1 MDDIELASTWLGHPD
16 GSRSPVVASA
26 WSSNWRVGRAHGG
39 AELVDVNGP
48 FAESPGTQQRGA
60 HHTREQP
67 ALEGRRRPR
76 VDVRSVLQRTTSA
89 TVSARRCDQ

>member
-39 AELVDVNGP
+39 ASIGASALGGIGLFTTRDCDEGDVIFSVRARVMP
-48 FAESPGTQQRGA
+48 RPGR
-60 HHTREQP
+60 
-67 ALEGRRRPR
+67 
-76 VDVRSVLQRTTSA
+76 
-89 TVSARRCDQ
+89 SAR